1 MVISIGNRAAIVDD
15 GSLRQRIRPP
25 LRLSQGWQA
34 AISGSRGSATCR
46 SNDLRVRVV
55 EAVLA
60 GSSRRQAAV
69 RFGVSASSAIRWVQ
83 LWHERGDVGAKPQG
97 GDRRSGR
104 IEAHGDFVLDQVAQT
119 PDVTLEELQ
128 TLLRE
133 RGIAVGIGTV
143 WRFFDRHGIS
153 FKKNRARRRA
163 GPS

>member
-1 MVISIGNRAAIVDD
+1 MGKC
-15 GSLRQRIRPP
+15 L
-25 LRLSQGWQA
+25 
-34 AISGSRGSATCR
+34 

-55 EAVLA
+55 EAVVA
-60 GSSRRQAAV
+60 GSSRRQAAA

-83 LWHERGDVGAKPQG
+83 SWHERGDVGAKPQG

-128 TLLRE
+128 ALLRG

-163 GPS
+163 GPA